1 MADALSAFARLGPAL
16 AATVVLAG
24 CATPAPTRY
33 AWGSYED
40 QIYVSYAKPGALSPE
55 QQVEQLEHDRDAARA
70 ANAKLP
76 PGWHAHLAW
85 LYEQTGR
92 ADLAREE
99 LLAEKVA
106 FPESSAFVQTLL
118 KNLDGRPAPARGT
131 AP

>member
-1 MADALSAFARLGPAL
+1 VADALSAVARLGVAL
-16 AATVVLAG
+16 AATVALAG
-24 CATPAPTRY
+24 CA
-33 AWGSYED
+33 
-40 QIYVSYAKPGALSPE
+40 IYVAYAKPGVLSPE

-99 LLAEKVA
+99 LLAEKTA

-118 KNLDGRPAPARGT
+118 RNLDGRSAPARGT